1 MNNFALKSSIVGQ
14 MARSDATIGDM
25 KAVFHDF
32 PIDDEGMH
40 TGKPFRSESGVI
52 FGKSVNATPASRI
65 DWARCFGKESNR
77 LSMIG
82 RMMIV

>member
-32 PIDDEGMH
+32 PIDGEEMH
-40 TGKPFRSESGVI
+40 IGKPFRGESGVI
-52 FGKSVNATPASRI
+52 FGQSVYATPASSI
-65 DWARCFGKESNR
+65 DWGRCFGKESNR